1 MNGYDFVEFIRDI
14 SGEGYDDIEMLRL
27 INAVIYDINSRAI
40 GGLSFLPFNVDSL
53 LEDSEILKEHKISCF
68 LKQREQDCVALITDG
83 VVGRI
88 KLIEEDY
95 NSYTAYLDK
104 YETAIQRYESQYVM
118 VDMTGDTCSQYAY
131 DDMDSFI
138 CTCQTNAYSVDHVH
152 ELKNVSVVNNRDY
165 IKTVA
170 LGQYKNHNTVNN
182 SPSAIMHRNGRR

>member
-1 MNGYDFVEFIRDI
+1 MNGFDFVEFIRDI

-27 INAVIYDINSRAI
+27 INSVIYDINSRAI

-53 LEDSEILKEHKISCF
+53 LEDADVLKEHKISCF

-118 VDMTGDTCSQYAY
+118 IDMTGDTCVQYGY
-131 DDMDSFI
+131 DNMDSFI
-138 CTCQTNAYSVDHVH
+138 CTCQTNSYGEDHTH

-170 LGQYKNHNTVNN
+170 LGQYKNHSTVNN